1 MRRPLDGVEILEYGD
16 RIAVS
21 ACGSVLLALG
31 ARVSCVAPDDK
42 QARPLPSQQTEGK
55 QRLHDGDRVREAW
68 ARADIVI
75 ASSDLTPL
83 TLPRSDAQIACD
95 ITAYGTSGP
104 LAGVPHSDALVQA
117 MSGLADTTGEPDGPP
132 LLSPFPQTEGIA
144 ALYAAAGILAA
155 WLVRMR
161 TGLGQTIEIALF
173 DCAFSTLST
182 FLPFHFT
189 GKPITRS
196 GNRHVLASPWNAYR
210 ARDGWLLI
218 CTGTDEQWRRLCEV
232 IGRHELARD
241 SRLAKAADRLH
252 MSGLVDGAVQD
263 WIARLRAA
271 DAVDALQARG
281 IAAGPV
287 APVASLEHEPNI
299 AHRGLYTPDGMRS
312 AIRCFGEAGCAQ
324 RGQVSDGEGGIPAE
338 IPPPPSVPLPEGEG
352 SSTRSRQDSPL
363 PPREGLGGSAGVS
376 PTMVRAGRTA
386 SACMPMRALQGRGKG
401 RGAWPP
407 LAGLKVLE
415 IGQYTTAPLVARNL
429 GALGAEVL
437 KIEPPGGDAARGWP
451 PQQDG
456 QGYFFTL
463 SNSDKRSVC
472 LDLRSPADRSRF
484 ASLLRDADV
493 LVENLKPGSLDKLG
507 FDAAERNRINPAL
520 VYCAISGFGAD
531 SAYPGR
537 PAFDTV
543 VQAMSGIMDSIRA
556 SGVPQKT
563 GISLADILGGLFALT
578 GTLGALV
585 RRESTG
591 MGDALDI
598 SMQDAAAWITQ
609 WQRARLDGT
618 REALVVR
625 CADGHIV
632 VEALTKALAEI
643 AHSGDATRAALVQR
657 LGRCG
662 VAAAAVLSVA
672 EVAESDQARE
682 RALLRRAHDSA
693 GRKWPLFPSPVR
705 LQASPSCTQTA
716 IGPLGEAGDR
726 GFGRAGWSPESPP
739 AL

>member
-1 MRRPLDGVEILEYGD
+1 MRRPLDGVEALEYGD

-31 ARVSCVAPDDK
+31 ARVSVFSAG
-42 QARPLPSQQTEGK
+42 RPPRALPPQQKEGK
-55 QRLHDGDRVREAW
+55 CQFDGDAARREAM

-75 ASSDLTPL
+75 LSSDATPVQH
-83 TLPRSDAQIACD
+83 TATDAQIVCD

-117 MSGLADTTGEPDGPP
+117 MAGLADTTGEPDGPP
-132 LLSPFPQTEGIA
+132 TVCSFPQTEGIA
-144 ALYAAAGILAA
+144 ALYAAAGILTA

-161 TGLGQTIEIALF
+161 TGLGQAIEIAMF

-182 FLPFHFT
+182 FLPFHFV
-189 GKPITRS
+189 GKAVTRS

-218 CTGTDEQWRRLCEV
+218 CTGADEQWRRLCEV
-232 IGRHELARD
+232 IGRPELARD
-241 SRLAKAADRLH
+241 SQLATAADRVQLR
-252 MSGLVDGAVQD
+252 SLVDGAVQD
-263 WIARLRAA
+263 WIVRLRAA
-271 DAVDALQARG
+271 DAADALQARG

-287 APVASLEHEPNI
+287 VPVASLEHEPNI

-312 AIRCFGEAGCAQ
+312 AIRYFGEPGCARAGQ
-324 RGQVSDGEGGIPAE
+324 RSDGDGRS
-338 IPPPPSVPLPEGEG
+338 PPSP
-352 SSTRSRQDSPL
+352 S
-363 PPREGLGGSAGVS
+363 
-376 PTMVRAGRTA
+376 VR
-386 SACMPMRALQGRGKG
+386 L
-401 RGAWPP
+401 PP

-463 SNSDKRSVC
+463 SNSDKRSIC
-472 LDLRSPADRSRF
+472 LDLRLSGDRRRF
-484 ASLLRDADV
+484 ASLLRAADV

-507 FDAAERNRINPAL
+507 FDAAERARINPAL
-520 VYCAISGFGAD
+520 VYCAVSGFGAD

-543 VQAMSGIMDSIRA
+543 IQAMSGIMDSIRVH
-556 SGVPQKT
+556 GIPQKT
-563 GISLADILGGLFALT
+563 GISFADILGGLFALA
-578 GTLGALV
+578 GTLGVLV

-609 WQRARLDGT
+609 WQRAEPESTCDT
-618 REALVVR
+618 SVVR
-625 CADGHIV
+625 CADGHVV
-632 VEALTKALAEI
+632 VETMTEAAAES
-643 AHSGDATRAALVQR
+643 ARADGSTRAALVER
-657 LGRCG
+657 LARRGI
-662 VAAAAVLSVA
+662 AAAAVLSIA
-672 EVAESDQARE
+672 EVAESDQARQ
-682 RALLRRAHDSA
+682 RALLRRARDSA
-693 GRKWPLFPSPVR
+693 GREWPVFSSPIR
-705 LQASPSCTQTA
+705 LHACASCTQTA

-726 GFGRAGWSPESPP
+726 DFASAR
-739 AL
+739 